1 MSITGRKPNKEGPL
15 EENGVQNGGIKDN
28 EEEKEVP
35 TPNGTLVRYLICV

>member
-1 MSITGRKPNKEGPL
+1 MSITGRKPS
-15 EENGVQNGGIKDN
+15 ENGVQNGGIKDN